1 MDPVMNVTAQDLI
14 EVASPDQGSASGY
27 KTGKES
33 LAQVGNFIATGISYA
48 GLPTSDQTLTGAIAE
63 LDGDLETLSES
74 ITDAYDNTATYDV
87 DDFCIYENTL
97 YKCNTAISTP
107 EDFDSTKWTQT
118 TIMAEAGSISG
129 TKHNMT
135 AGSNIS
141 IEEAYYIE
149 YPDYYAVRIKI
160 TATNNIT
167 AGATLLTD
175 TPPLSSAHYIWASI
189 TGIPGY
195 VLDAAVL
202 GISRVFLI
210 RNQALY
216 QGDIVEFDGIVFK

>member
-1 MDPVMNVTAQDLI
+1 
-14 EVASPDQGSASGY
+14 
-27 KTGKES
+27 
-33 LAQVGNFIATGISYA
+33 
-48 GLPTSDQTLTGAIAE
+48 
-63 LDGDLETLSES
+63 
-74 ITDAYDNTATYDV
+74 
-87 DDFCIYENTL
+87 
-97 YKCNTAISTP
+97 
-107 EDFDSTKWTQT
+107 
-118 TIMAEAGSISG
+118 MAEAGSISG

-175 TPPLSSAHYIWASI
+175 TPPLTSAHYIWASI

-202 GISRVFLI
+202 GTSRVFLI

>member
-1 MDPVMNVTAQDLI
+1 
-14 EVASPDQGSASGY
+14 
-27 KTGKES
+27 
-33 LAQVGNFIATGISYA
+33 
-48 GLPTSDQTLTGAIAE
+48 
-63 LDGDLETLSES
+63 
-74 ITDAYDNTATYDV
+74 
-87 DDFCIYENTL
+87 
-97 YKCNTAISTP
+97 
-107 EDFDSTKWTQT
+107 
-118 TIMAEAGSISG
+118 
-129 TKHNMT
+129 MT

-189 TGIPGY
+189 AGTPGY

-202 GISRVFLI
+202 GTARVFLI
-210 RNQALY
+210 RNQSLH
-216 QGDIVEFDGIVFK
+216 QGDIVEFDGIAYK